1 MSSLITILVALF
13 VFAIMVVVHEFGH
26 FITAKLFKIN
36 VVEFAVGMGP
46 AIFKKKYKETTYSL
60 RCIPFGGYCMFDDDV
75 GNDTSPNAFERAAW
89 YKRLCVALA
98 GAFLNLVLGFLVFV
112 MLQSANPTTYRPII
126 TNFIEQTNL
135 QASALRVGDKI
146 VRLNDTKI
154 HIKDDIDFFMQ
165 TNGDTPV
172 LVTAK
177 RGEKIVQDT
186 ITPVKTEYIYTYSE
200 TQVTLTTI
208 VGGVQIRQESVPAP
222 AEPEYKN
229 YIGQTATI
237 TQYLLGFESTPIP
250 RSIGSVLYDAFYT
263 TLYNVKIVYVSL
275 WNLLLGRVGADQVSG
290 PIGIVSVI
298 GQATQIGWQPLLS
311 LVGLLTVN
319 LGIMNLLPIP
329 GLDGCKALTL
339 IFEGITRRK
348 LPKKLE
354 GIITLVGFTLLILLM
369 LWATFNDIQNLF
381 IK

>member
-1 MSSLITILVALF
+1 MSSLVTIIVALL
-13 VFAIMVVVHEFGH
+13 VFAVMVVVHEFGH

-46 AIFKKKYKETTYSL
+46 ALFKKKYKETTYAL
-60 RCIPFGGYCMFDDDV
+60 RCIPLGGYCMFDDDV
-75 GNDTSPNAFERAAW
+75 GNDTSPNSFENAAR

-98 GAFLNLVLGFLVFV
+98 GAFLNLILGFLIFV
-112 MLQSANPTTYRPII
+112 ILQSANMTTYRPVI
-126 TNFIEQTNL
+126 TGFVEQTNL
-135 QASALRVGDKI
+135 QAAGLQTGDKI
-146 VRLNDTKI
+146 LRLNNTQI
-154 HIKDDIDFFMQ
+154 HIKEDIDFFMQ
-165 TNGDTPV
+165 RNGDAPV

-177 RGEKIVQDT
+177 RDGKTLQATV
-186 ITPVKTEYIYTYSE
+186 TPVKTQYVYTYD
-200 TQVTLTTI
+200 TDKITLTTI
-208 VGGVQIRQESVPAP
+208 VGGTQISQESEPAP
-222 AEPEYKN
+222 SDTDYQN
-229 YIGQTATI
+229 YVGQTASI
-237 TQYLLGFESTPIP
+237 TKYLLGFQGTNIP

-263 TLYNVKIVYVSL
+263 TLYNIKIVYVSL
-275 WNLLLGRVGADQVSG
+275 WDLLLGKVGADQVSG

-339 IFEGITRRK
+339 IAEGITRRK
-348 LPKKLE
+348 LPKKVE
-354 GIITLVGFTLLILLM
+354 TVITLIGFGLLILLM
-369 LWATFNDIQNLF
+369 LWATFNDVQNLF